1 MEGQSADILSSLL
14 PLVALFAI
22 FYFLIIRPQ
31 QKQAK
36 AHKDMIAGLKKGDK
50 IVTNGGLIVEVVK
63 VEETYFLIKNSDNS
77 EMKLAKEFVAKCNK
91 YGGNL
96 PDAQGVPE
104 DMLNYASKHG
114 VAKINIDT
122 DLRLAMTSTIR
133 EFFIEHPE
141 KFDPRE
147 YMGPGRTA
155 VKEMVMHKMRDVL
168 GTAGHAKD

>member
-77 EMKLAKEFVAKCNK
+77 EMKLAKEFVAK
-91 YGGNL
+91 Y
-96 PDAQGVPE
+96 
-104 DMLNYASKHG
+104 
-114 VAKINIDT
+114 
-122 DLRLAMTSTIR
+122 LA
-133 EFFIEHPE
+133 E
-141 KFDPRE
+141 
-147 YMGPGRTA
+147 
-155 VKEMVMHKMRDVL
+155 
-168 GTAGHAKD
+168 